1 MEAQYL
7 QLDKSSSQSCLP
19 FNAFGFLKHACRHA
33 EPRVMGSTHS
43 SAFMKCRLQR
53 RFSTWRE
60 IQNVTHQPGIS
71 IGIIY
76 NGDEI
81 LKHNMGV
88 MDVATKREPNSDTLY
103 CIASL
108 SKAFMAESIELL
120 ISDGHITWDT
130 TIQSVIPEFKHR
142 EDPQQFSKMTLRDIC
157 SHRTGLIGLDEITQG
172 LNGRILI
179 PKKDVVKVCSAMPI
193 KHAFRTKF
201 HYNNGMYEL
210 AGCVV
215 ERLSR
220 LPTWGHFQNDRIF
233 TPLQMTRTTAFRS
246 IHATDNNIAKS
257 YIILENGEPQ
267 YIPPTELSADSMN
280 GGSGGIRS
288 SVNDLLKWCSYQ
300 LNKSAEKPKQ
310 SDRDGAHTSVF
321 NRAIIADSQSPLDGD
336 YCTGWCY
343 HQTPAKLGLISPNR
357 ALESPVVGLK
367 SPSLVIYSH
376 QGDVPGYTCNLYIIP
391 DAQAAIVVLSNGTG
405 LGDATDWIA
414 QDILQTIFKLKPKV
428 DMIEAARKAAT
439 NYRDYYHKNFE
450 EPLERHRQIDLKPV
464 PLNEFVG
471 TYSMKNLDTVT
482 LRMTATKKS
491 ERLQMIVNDQAD
503 QVWEMK
509 YYADDTF
516 CHLPD
521 TYNECLA
528 KGINRTK
535 WNTFLITFNRDE
547 KGKIINCSWR
557 LDDIDVIFNRV

>member
-1 MEAQYL
+1 
-7 QLDKSSSQSCLP
+7 
-19 FNAFGFLKHACRHA
+19 
-33 EPRVMGSTHS
+33 
-43 SAFMKCRLQR
+43 MKYRLQR
-53 RFSTWRE
+53 RFSTWRD
-60 IQNVTHQPGIS
+60 IQSITHQPGIS

-88 MDVATKREPNSDTLY
+88 MDIATKREPDSDTLY

-108 SKAFMAESIELL
+108 SKAFMAESLELL

-130 TIQSVIPEFKHR
+130 TIQSVIPEFKHH
-142 EDPQQFSKMTLRDIC
+142 EDAQQFSKMTLRDIC

-179 PKKDVVKVCSAMPI
+179 SKKDVVKVCSAMPI

-220 LPTWGHFQNDRIF
+220 SPTWGHFQNDRIF
-233 TPLQMTRTTAFRS
+233 TPLQMTRTTAFGS
-246 IHATDNNIAKS
+246 VHETDNNIAKS
-257 YIILENGEPQ
+257 YMILENGEPQ

-300 LNKSAEKPKQ
+300 LKKSADKF
-310 SDRDGAHTSVF
+310 RGTNVDGAHSSVF
-321 NRAIIADSQSPLDGD
+321 DRAIIADSQSPADGD

-357 ALESPVVGLK
+357 TLESPVVGLK
-367 SPSLVIYSH
+367 SPSLVMYSH

-391 DAQAAIVVLSNGTG
+391 NAQAAIVVLSNGTG
-405 LGDATDWIA
+405 LGDATDWVA
-414 QDILQTIFKLKPKV
+414 QDIIQTMFKLKPEV
-428 DMIEAARKAAT
+428 DMIKAARKAAT
-439 NYRDYYHKNFE
+439 KYRNYYHENFE
-450 EPLERHRQIDLKPV
+450 HPLKRHKQIDLKPV
-464 PLNEFVG
+464 PLDEFVG
-471 TYSMKNLDTVT
+471 TYVMKNLDIVT
-482 LRMTATKKS
+482 LRMTTTTEKS
-491 ERLQMIVNDQAD
+491 ERLQMIVNNQAD
-503 QVWEMK
+503 QVWKME

-528 KGINRTK
+528 KGISRTT
-535 WNTFLITFNRDE
+535 WTSFLITFNRDE
-547 KGKIINCSWR
+547 KGTINSCMWK
-557 LDDIDVIFNRV
+557 LDGINVSFKRV